1 MSENELTTTK
11 RLALDI
17 RNELENASEA
27 ERINI
32 LDDLYEKWTVNTG
45 HGHTIFDYIR
55 KALANYGITENE
67 LQVGIFENAHKI
79 ILFKVIYIRHLL
91 LESKVLTDDQRFEHN
106 NKLNQILKAITD
118 ANNAISSSLFLMSS
132 MTQVMVYGSVKE
144 ELFRYSELN
153 YDELKSYQ
161 KLIIYILEKLR
172 DKQFRR
178 YVVDDVGMCYRKKYN
193 PKGRETH
200 AWESAMCIRSF
211 IMDMTRREFSPKMW
225 EYRTEAKD
233 TTSALVKELTECLST
248 EFYDLE
254 KDRHVFSF
262 MNGVYITK
270 IKNPDFDI
278 DAPSNG
284 SKNSKEWID
293 KWCPF
298 EGKNK
303 VKLGGSVVSSKYFDK
318 MFVDCSDYILGD
330 EDFTGNQNNTVSIIN
345 TNADNVINS
354 DNGSI
359 EVDNSDNS
367 DGYDNSDCDNS
378 NSDCDNNEDQSHPR
392 PQPQLQ
398 LHSHS
403 QPDDQSE
410 GGRPV
415 DWFNIIE
422 DHCPSFFSLMEHQR
436 WSRDVKKTL
445 CFMMGRMLY
454 DVGELDDWQV
464 FIFLLGVAG
473 TGKSTIVENIL
484 KFFYEPADI
493 GIIGNNAQ
501 KQFALSGLVGKKII
515 LGPEIKGDWTIDQAE
530 LQSMISGE
538 SVSVNTKYK
547 AAASERFTS
556 HLAIAG
562 NIAPQFE
569 DHAGNM
575 ARRMILFEFQYKVL
589 KKDTKL
595 KYKIQQELPYI
606 IQACN
611 KGYLCTVFELGGKGL
626 WEMLPI
632 EFKKSQ
638 EAMAENSN
646 PLVSFLRSDSVVRG
660 KDHYCREKIFV
671 AALNEYCKNHKLS
684 NVKWSNQYYT
694 SIFTDF
700 DIQTSKNGRRR
711 YPNRNGENIH
721 VGTFF
726 MGVDIIDD
734 SGICDDGVV
743 ELVEDDRN
751 NIGFGV
757 GGVYGNG

>member
-1 MSENELTTTK
+1 MTENELTTTK
-11 RLALDI
+11 KLALDI
-17 RNELENASEA
+17 RNELENASET
-27 ERINI
+27 ERVEM
-32 LDDLYEKWTVNTG
+32 LEDLYDKWTITLG
-45 HGHTIFDYIR
+45 HGHTIFDYIK
-55 KALANYGITENE
+55 KALANYEIHEDE
-67 LQVGIFENAHKI
+67 LQVGLFENAHKVVLYKI
-79 ILFKVIYIRHLL
+79 IYLRCLL
-91 LESKVLTDDQRFEHN
+91 LASKVMSQDEIFEHN
-106 NKLNQILKAITD
+106 NKLNKILKAVTD
-118 ANNAISSSLFLMSS
+118 AKNAISSSLFLMSS
-132 MTQVMVYGSVKE
+132 MTQVMVYGSAKD

-153 YDELKSYQ
+153 YDELKTYQ

-172 DKQFRR
+172 DKQYRR
-178 YVVDDVGMCYRKKYN
+178 YVVDDVGMCYKKIYN
-193 PKGRETH
+193 SQGRETH
-200 AWESAMCIRSF
+200 AWESAMSIRSF
-211 IMDMTRREFSPKMW
+211 IMDMTRREFSPVMW
-225 EYRTEAKD
+225 GYRTEGKE
-233 TTSALVKELTECLST
+233 TTTALVKELTECLST

-262 MNGVYITK
+262 QNGVYITK

-278 DAPSNG
+278 NSTSNC
-284 SKNSKEWID
+284 SKTSKEWID

-298 EGKNK
+298 EGKNQ
-303 VKLGGSVVSSKYFDK
+303 VQLGGSVVSSKFFNR
-318 MFVDCSDYILGD
+318 MFVDCSDYLIGD
-330 EDFTGNQNNTVSIIN
+330 EEYDENKYKKDKDKDTKGKDTNN
-345 TNADNVINS
+345 D
-354 DNGSI
+354 GG
-359 EVDNSDNS
+359 VDGVD
-367 DGYDNSDCDNS
+367 DGEGDSK
-378 NSDCDNNEDQSHPR
+378 DNNDAPTK
-392 PQPQLQ
+392 
-398 LHSHS
+398 
-403 QPDDQSE
+403 
-410 GGRPV
+410 GARPV

-422 DHCPSFFSLMEHQR
+422 DHCPHFFSLMEHQK

-454 DVGELDDWQV
+454 DVGELDDWQM

-484 KFFYEPADI
+484 KFFYEAADI

-530 LQSMISGE
+530 LQSMVSGE

-547 AAASERFTS
+547 AAASEKFTS

-575 ARRMILFEFQYKVL
+575 ARRMLLFEFQYKVL

-595 KYKIQQELPYI
+595 KHKIQVELPFI

-611 KGYLCTVFELGGKGL
+611 KGYLCTVHELGGKGL
-626 WEMLPI
+626 WEILPG

-646 PLVSFLRSDSVVRG
+646 PLVSFLRSDSVIRG
-660 KDHYCREKIFV
+660 SDQYCREKIFV

-694 SIFTDF
+694 STFADF

-711 YPNRNGENIH
+711 YPNRNGEKTHI
-721 VGTFF
+721 GTFF
-726 MGVDIIDD
+726 MGVDIVDD
-734 SGICDDGVV
+734 SGICDDG
-743 ELVEDDRN
+743 EGEDDKDSTSV
-751 NIGFGV
+751 GFGV
-757 GGVYGNG
+757 GLGSEY